1 MRKKIH
7 LEIMHFMLNFGE
19 TISEDKIFE
28 EKLVELNKD
37 ICKIIIY
44 NKEYELCSYLKDINI
59 ELKKDIY
66 EIKLKQISK
75 IVDISYMFCGC
86 LSLSSIIDIDKIKTG
101 NFTSLS
107 CAFLRCKS
115 LDFLSDISKW
125 NTSND
130 TNMNGLF

>member
-59 ELKKDIY
+59 ELKKDIF
-66 EIKLKQISK
+66 EIKL
-75 IVDISYMFCGC
+75 
-86 LSLSSIIDIDKIKTG
+86 
-101 NFTSLS
+101 
-107 CAFLRCKS
+107 
-115 LDFLSDISKW
+115 
-125 NTSND
+125 
-130 TNMNGLF
+130 

>member
-44 NKEYELCSYLKDINI
+44 NK
-59 ELKKDIY
+59 
-66 EIKLKQISK
+66 
-75 IVDISYMFCGC
+75 
-86 LSLSSIIDIDKIKTG
+86 
-101 NFTSLS
+101 
-107 CAFLRCKS
+107 
-115 LDFLSDISKW
+115 
-125 NTSND
+125 
-130 TNMNGLF
+130 